1 MKTFRGHGSPFLE
14 RPHFTDSEIDGMCE
28 EALQK
33 VGLLPA
39 TAQPIRIERFI
50 EKHFKVVPVYEDL
63 PAGVLGFTT
72 FCDKGV
78 RSIHIA
84 KSLLDEGSK
93 TSERRLSST
102 LAHEAGHGLM
112 HAYLFAFD
120 GAGLSNFGKDR
131 DVTGI
136 QVLCRDADHG
146 NRGNYDGRW
155 WELQANR
162 AIGGFL
168 LPRPLLL
175 SALQPFLTSS
185 EGGRKLTIAEEDRE
199 HAAQALAEVF
209 EVNPVVARL
218 RLTSLYPLSS
228 ASR

>member
-1 MKTFRGHGSPFLE
+1 MRTFRGHGSPFLE

-33 VGLLPA
+33 VDLLP
-39 TAQPIRIERFI
+39 TSAQPIRIERFI
-50 EKHFKVVPVYEDL
+50 EKHFGVVPIYEDL
-63 PAGVLGFTT
+63 PPGVLGFTT

-84 KSLLDEGSK
+84 KSLMSEGSRS
-93 TSERRLSST
+93 SERRLNST

-131 DVTGI
+131 DITGT
-136 QVLCRDADHG
+136 QVLCRDTDHG
-146 NRGNYDGRW
+146 SRGSYDGRW

-168 LPRPLLL
+168 LPRPLVK
-175 SALQPFLTSS
+175 SALRPFLMESGL
-185 EGGRKLTIAEEDRE
+185 GGKQTIADGDRE
-199 HAAQALAEVF
+199 SAAQALAEAF
-209 EVNPVVARL
+209 EVNPAVARL
-218 RLTSLYPLSS
+218 RLSSLYPLST
-228 ASR
+228 AS